1 MESNI
6 VVTTII
12 VSVFSIIVAS
22 SWRDLIDSMIEI
34 YIPNINNQLRWKAA
48 YVIAATLILLF
59 LAVMIIP
66 RLDKYL
72 KVESKKESDNE

>member
-12 VSVFSIIVAS
+12 VSVFSIVVAS
-22 SWRDLIDSMIEI
+22 AWRDLIDSMIEI
-34 YIPNINNQLRWKAA
+34 YIPNINNQLRWKAT
-48 YVIAATLILLF
+48 YVIAGTLILLF
-59 LAVMIIP
+59 LAVIMIP

-72 KVESKKESDNE
+72 KFESKKESDNE